1 MNGRHICRDDPPPP
15 ISHFCRFSA
24 AANKSGGSRAHC
36 SCCWS
41 DERQDTDQS
50 TLASPPPFSSLPP
63 PPAPQ
68 GGPGTLSHRC
78 QTSMQTAD
86 LCLLLSLSSYLSLF
100 LFLDICKFYHRCKT
114 DIGADCKCVY
124 SSRKT
129 AICNQL
135 CPSFSSA
142 SHFQLQRKLK
152 PADRGKV
159 GTVTG
164 QRKLPAST
172 HPLASLMVM
181 MMMVMMVMMELSLSS
196 ASLPLQLTGKLA
208 S

>member
-1 MNGRHICRDDPPPP
+1 MSQRRSGPALFTPDPQSP
-15 ISHFCRFSA
+15 IFAVSPRRPTRAVA
-24 AANKSGGSRAHC
+24 AAPIVVVVGLTCGRTLISP
-36 SCCWS
+36 
-41 DERQDTDQS
+41 
-50 TLASPPPFSSLPP
+50 LASPPPFSL

-68 GGPGTLSHRC
+68 GGAGTLSHRC

-86 LCLLLSLSSYLSLF
+86 LCLLLSLSSYFSLF
-100 LFLDICKFYHRCKT
+100 LFLCLSLDICHRCKI
-114 DIGADCKCVY
+114 DISADCKCVC

-129 AICNQL
+129 AIWNQL

-172 HPLASLMVM
+172 HPFASLMVM
-181 MMMVMMVMMELSLSS
+181 MMMMVMVELSLRS